1 LNPKTYRESICD
13 ELNPIS
19 QNREV
24 GFCVFGGK
32 MVDEHDLNREFEELR
47 LLFQIAVD
55 DIKYAKRL
63 QWTIGYSIL
72 LGFTAIIGL
81 IGLIKFQYQH
91 TCFTQNLIYFIP
103 ILLTAILINLL
114 GMYHLMDI
122 QHVLSKGR
130 MRLVAIKLRLGN
142 KFQQVIEIADELKG
156 DAQDYYAYKR
166 YFNWNLQFFGLFA
179 VGIYFVG
186 IMILGDRQDWFW
198 VFFGAV
204 TILNVCCYVK
214 FYRSNKNKCEKAE
227 ENLNNIKKSIPG
239 QSKKQSAKGI
249 SVK

>member
-1 LNPKTYRESICD
+1 
-13 ELNPIS
+13 
-19 QNREV
+19 
-24 GFCVFGGK
+24 
-32 MVDEHDLNREFEELR
+32 MVDKHNLDKDFEELR

-72 LGFTAIIGL
+72 LGFTALIGL
-81 IGLIKFQYQH
+81 IGLIKSQYQH
-91 TCFTQNLIYFIP
+91 AYFTQNLIYFIP

-142 KFQQVIEIADELKG
+142 KFQEVIEIADELKG

-166 YFNWNLQFFGLFA
+166 YFNWYLQFFGLFA
-179 VGIYFVG
+179 VGIYFVA

-204 TILNVCCYVK
+204 AIVNVCCYAI

-227 ENLNNIKKSIPG
+227 EHLNTIIESIKEER
-239 QSKKQSAKGI
+239 KKQLKNEN
-249 SVK
+249 KC